1 MAEDL
6 GSTNI
11 TDLINE
17 DDTDMNDDMVNKI
30 LNELENEDPQP
41 AQNNFADDNNFN
53 MDNNT
58 FEQEISNNFP
68 QKRNP
73 TLDFRDPDFNHQNN
87 INLESENTVK
97 KINSIIEDSNGL
109 ELSSISSIINN
120 FKIPIIVFIL
130 CIVFNN
136 PIIMDTLSNLLH
148 SIIKNTTITS
158 YISLI
163 LRTIIITIILFLLK
177 IFNLL

>member
-1 MAEDL
+1 MTEDL

-41 AQNNFADDNNFN
+41 VQNNFADDNNFD

-58 FEQEISNNFP
+58 FEQEIANNFP

-120 FKIPIIVFIL
+120 FKIPLIVFIL

-163 LRTIIITIILFLLK
+163 LRTILITLILFLLK
-177 IFNLL
+177 MFNLL

>member
-30 LNELENEDPQP
+30 LNELENEDPQS